1 MFDSIQ
7 NMHHSNFL
15 TILLILFLAV
25 CKSPEPAQESELG
38 NSEIEESQP
47 IRTYYYIPGDA
58 AKRYSLERKVQV
70 IKIEEATTG
79 ETAKFYLNEPTN
91 LRITTSQLTDYPISI
106 EDVKNA
112 EIDTSAI
119 DNFVVTITPKDS
131 VFQFSVYRDFSQRN
145 AVFSRITYDKEK
157 DSLIHSAFLMTKKKI
172 EGRIKLKVEKESN
185 KR

>member
-1 MFDSIQ
+1 MQ
-7 NMHHSNFL
+7 HSNYL
-15 TILLILFLAV
+15 TFLLILLFAS
-25 CKSPEPAQESELG
+25 CKSPEPTQELETN
-38 NSEIEESQP
+38 NSEVEESQP
-47 IRTYYYIPGDA
+47 VKTYYYIPGDA
-58 AKRYSLERKVQV
+58 ATRYSLERKVQV

-91 LRITTSQLTDYPISI
+91 LRITTSQLSDYPIII

-112 EIDTSAI
+112 EIDTTYI
-119 DNFVVTITPKDS
+119 DNFIVTVTPKDS
-131 VFQFSVYRDFSQRN
+131 TFQFSVYRDFSQRN

-157 DSLIHSAFLMTKKKI
+157 DSLTHSAFLMRKKMI